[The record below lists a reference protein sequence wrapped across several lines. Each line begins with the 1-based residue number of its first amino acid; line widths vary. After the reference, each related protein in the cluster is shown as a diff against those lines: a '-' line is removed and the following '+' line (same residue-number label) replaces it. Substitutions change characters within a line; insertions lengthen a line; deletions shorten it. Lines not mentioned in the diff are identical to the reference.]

1 MAQKARQQTGPLCTA
16 NKGNLI
22 TGRGQRGTD
31 KRDTKFQHL
40 LPLRDKKWGNA
51 KCQFGVSDG
60 IKLLSKGSQA
70 GEKSNKKLEGS

>member
-1 MAQKARQQTGPLCTA
+1 MENKETRKSPSFGPHPAYYLRGKELFRKRRKKMCSDTMAQKGRQQTGPLCTA

-40 LPLRDKKWGNA
+40 LP
-51 KCQFGVSDG
+51 
-60 IKLLSKGSQA
+60 
-70 GEKSNKKLEGS
+70 

>member
-1 MAQKARQQTGPLCTA
+1 MENKETRKSHSFGPHPAYYLRGKELFRKRRKKMCSDTMAQKARQQTGPLCTA

-40 LPLRDKKWGNA
+40 LP
-51 KCQFGVSDG
+51 
-60 IKLLSKGSQA
+60 
-70 GEKSNKKLEGS
+70 

>member
-1 MAQKARQQTGPLCTA
+1 MCSDTMAQKGRQQTGPLCTA

-40 LPLRDKKWGNA
+40 LP
-51 KCQFGVSDG
+51 
-60 IKLLSKGSQA
+60 
-70 GEKSNKKLEGS
+70 